1 MQVAVYEGKLTCEPL
16 APDDGQLT
24 PQSSK
29 LNSLPPLN
37 PNSRQSVPRSP
48 LSDQTTK
55 TMSSLTNSD
64 PNSAQTN
71 LSYEFVRK
79 VSDFS
84 LAPRP
89 QVKLPNYQTRP
100 FSVQN
105 PDFHGRQDTLLLI
118 ERALST
124 ETSRNVGIGH
134 RRLKTFSIIGPGGI
148 GKTQVAAEY
157 VLTRQDQYDAIFWLQ
172 ADKPEKLAN
181 GFSQIA
187 IHLGLETMETPEDPV
202 ASREVVKAWL
212 ADPSRMDPFDDRLAS
227 WLLVFDNADD
237 PEILHDFLPRDGQ
250 GCILITSRDPLVRT
264 NIYFG
269 DSGINLG
276 ALESAEAAAL
286 LRKLTQYGNNVDA
299 EKLSRKIVDRLDC
312 FPLAIVQMAG
322 IIQRQSL
329 SLADFLELYNEEV
342 EQKDLHSQKYGPQQG
357 YDHTLTTVWAL
368 QTLTRGAYEILS
380 VVSFLDPDRI
390 QEQIFTLKEKT
401 ANLPNLPRTKGAYK
415 KTLQELV
422 QSSLIHQNRDLNE
435 FSTHRLIQDVVKGEL
450 RKAKGMSC
458 EVLQA
463 VVALLSSAWPFVL
476 LPQDGGYPTYAR
488 IDRWAQCEKILP
500 HVLRLPQALETLDE
514 DDKRTCSSFKCV
526 LVLTEAA
533 W

>member
-1 MQVAVYEGKLTCEPL
+1 
-16 APDDGQLT
+16 
-24 PQSSK
+24 
-29 LNSLPPLN
+29 
-37 PNSRQSVPRSP
+37 
-48 LSDQTTK
+48 
-55 TMSSLTNSD
+55 MSSLENSD
-64 PNSAQTN
+64 LNSAESN
-71 LSYEFVRK
+71 LSYEFIRK
-79 VSDFS
+79 LSDFS
-84 LAPRP
+84 LAPRS

-105 PDFHGRQDTLLLI
+105 PDFHGRQDALLLI
-118 ERALST
+118 ERALNT
-124 ETSRNVGIGH
+124 EASRDTGIEY

-148 GKTQVAAEY
+148 GKTQLAAKY
-157 VLTRQDQYDAIFWLQ
+157 VLTRKHQYDAIFWLQ
-172 ADKPEKLAN
+172 ADKPEKLAT

-187 IHLGLETMETPEDPV
+187 IHLGLETTETPEDPV
-202 ASREVVKAWL
+202 ANREVVKAWL
-212 ADPSRMDPFDDRLAS
+212 ADPSKRDPFDEKPAR

-276 ALESAEAAAL
+276 ALESTDAAAL
-286 LRKLTQYGNNVDA
+286 LRKLTQYENNMSS
-299 EKLSRKIVDRLDC
+299 EQLSRQIVNRLDC

-322 IIQRQSL
+322 IIQRRRL

-342 EQKDLHSQKYGPQQG
+342 EQQDLHSQKYGPQQG
-357 YDHTLTTVWAL
+357 YEYTLATVWSL
-368 QTLTRGAYEILS
+368 QTLTRGAFQILS
-380 VVSFLDPDRI
+380 VVSFLDPDSI
-390 QEQIFTLKEKT
+390 QEQIFTLKEQT
-401 ANLPNLPRTKGAYK
+401 ADLPHLPYTKGAYK

-435 FSTHRLIQDVVKGEL
+435 LSIHRLIQDVVKGEL
-450 RKAKGMSC
+450 RKTKKMSC
-458 EVLQA
+458 KVFKG

-488 IDRWAQCEKILP
+488 IDRWVQCEKTLP
-500 HVLRLPQALETLDE
+500 HILRFPEALQAMDE
-514 DDKRTCSSFKCV
+514 NDRRTCSSFKCV
-526 LVLTEAA
+526 LLLTEAA